1 MLKYAKVINE
11 ETGLCEV
18 GTGTNSKFYISIGM
32 TKKDVMQSDI
42 DGQWYLTEK
51 CPMKTDE
58 QKAKEER
65 ERIALLNMTGA
76 DVERAIYKVKGIDFD
91 DILAMV
97 KDNPAIDEKALKIE
111 LKANNF
117 YRGNPYVDAVGLL
130 LGFTGEMLD
139 KFFETNDYTYLLP
152 PVVEEPVEEPIEEL
166 EDEIS

>member
-1 MLKYAKVINE
+1 MLKYAKIINE
-11 ETGLCEV
+11 QTGLCEV

-42 DGQWYLTEK
+42 DGQWYLAEK

-58 QKAKEER
+58 QKAKEEH
-65 ERIALLNMTGA
+65 ERLAMLNMTGA

-111 LKANNF
+111 FKANNF
-117 YRGNPYVDAVGLL
+117 FRGNPYIEQVGSL

-139 KFFETNDYTYLLP
+139 KFFETKDYTYLLP